1 MNARSKFAG
10 FLFLSIFLFSL
21 AWTASPPP
29 LVAQDVVVSAAIPD
43 NAAQGTV
50 NLNVTIKGKGFK
62 KGAAAKWFVT
72 GTTNPGGIT
81 VNSTAFV
88 SASELLADIT
98 IDEDAVIDRF
108 DIEVML
114 TSGRTGKGIELFS
127 VTEKS
132 HPSTCEVLPL
142 PDAFTQVTVLDSAT
156 PSLSGEFGRGIAV
169 SRVEL
174 GSAEHPEALVA
185 AVASR
190 TTGKVEVFLLDPSTG
205 QLLWRLPS
213 LVIPNAFADQGFYW
227 ITQGDTNGDSV
238 PDVVVASSDVQVAYT
253 FLGQVSDGTLSYSDG
268 IPILPPAGQSAGY
281 FGEALAVGNI
291 DGGGDNEV
299 LIGAPKADA
308 GHSKRAGVVFVFK
321 FDADSSSF
329 AFDRVITAP
338 SPHSGDEFGRS
349 VAVGDVTGD
358 GLSDLAVGAMGRD
371 QSKVR
376 DPGAVLV
383 FPGPVPINP
392 IHVIELTTG
401 VQAQNLGYRT
411 AVSAVSGGTVA
422 DVVAG
427 SYLKSPAVVFTGP
440 VSSGAEPSY
449 TLTQGSAD
457 TEGYG
462 TNISSGDINGDGY
475 ADVLVA
481 APNYCTGVAY
491 VSLSGISGPLS
502 NPYVLY
508 PPDDSE
514 DLVYGW
520 AVAAA
525 PGSPIFLVGEPRRD
539 VGGITNAG
547 RVYVYRVK

>member
-383 FPGPVPINP
+383 FPGPVRGNP
-392 IHVIELTTG
+392 TGVIELTTG
-401 VQAQNLGYRT
+401 VQAQNLGYRI
-411 AVSAVSGGTVA
+411 AVNTVNGGPVG
-422 DVVAG
+422 DVIAG

-440 VSSGAEPSY
+440 VSSGDEPSY
-449 TLTQGSAD
+449 TLPQNSGG

-462 TNISSGDINGDGY
+462 TNISSSDITGDGL

-491 VSLSGISGPLS
+491 VWLSGSSGPLS

-508 PPDDSE
+508 PPDDNE
-514 DLVYGW
+514 NPFYGW

-525 PGSPIFLVGEPRRD
+525 PGSQIFLVGEPLRD
-539 VGGITNAG
+539 VGETTNAG